1 MYQGTI
7 LDLLI
12 RLETLKRIFVFC
24 QEIDFLPRGKP
35 IVLGKKCPN
44 LTKFLSR
51 HFLLLYVPRV
61 LGVS

>member
-24 QEIDFLPRGKP
+24 PEIDFLPRGKP

-44 LTKFLSR
+44 LTNFSSG
-51 HFLLLYVPRV
+51 HFSLFNVPRE
-61 LGVS
+61 LSVS